1 LEHSGKKSFI
11 AKLTVHEFERNRTT
25 IISMILL
32 QGLTNTFT
40 EEPKKS

>member
-1 LEHSGKKSFI
+1 MEHSGKKSFI
-11 AKLTVHEFERNRTT
+11 AKLTVHEFEGNRTT